1 MMMKK
6 KNKKIIANTAKY
18 IALGFLSIIV
28 IIPIYYLVVTTFK
41 TSTEAAIAPMA
52 LPSHI
57 DFSGYV
63 NAFEK
68 MQYPRAF
75 RNTLI
80 ITGCSVVGVII
91 VSSMCGYVLNRK
103 GKHKVAQS
111 VFLLILSGMMFPYQM
126 SILGLYK
133 VIQQMNL
140 MNSLLGVI
148 LINIAINIPF
158 ATFLIKSFVNTIPI
172 ELEEAAKIDG
182 CGTFRTFWSITFP
195 LMKPTIATVAILNT
209 LTIWNDF
216 MGPLY
221 FLQSRENNVILQEVY
236 RNIGQFSTDW
246 TSLFPMMVLGVIPL
260 VVFYLFMQKYII
272 GGVMNGSVKG

>member
-1 MMMKK
+1 MRMKK
-6 KNKKIIANTAKY
+6 KKLVENTVKY
-18 IALGFLSIIV
+18 IALCFLSIIV

-41 TSTEAAIAPMA
+41 TSKEAAVAPMA
-52 LPSHI
+52 LPSRI
-57 DFSGYV
+57 DFSAYV
-63 NAFEK
+63 SAFEK

-75 RNTLI
+75 KNTFI
-80 ITGCSVVGVII
+80 ITGCSVIGLIL

-103 GKHKVAQS
+103 GKYKTAQS
-111 VFLLILSGMMFPYQM
+111 IFLLILSGMMFPYQM

-158 ATFLIKSFVNTIPI
+158 ATFIIKSFVNTIPV

-182 CGTFRTFWSITFP
+182 CGVFRTFWVITFP

-221 FLQSRENNVILQEVY
+221 FLQSRENDVILQEVY

-246 TSLFPMMVLGVIPL
+246 TSLFPMMVLGVLPL
-260 VVFYLFMQKYII
+260 VIFYLFMQRYII

>member
-1 MMMKK
+1 MTMKK

-28 IIPIYYLVVTTFK
+28 VIPIYYLVVTTFK
-41 TSTEAAIAPMA
+41 TPTEAAVSPMA

-63 NAFEK
+63 NAFQK
-68 MQYPRAF
+68 MKYPRAF
-75 RNTLI
+75 KNTLI
-80 ITGCSVVGVII
+80 ITGCSVVGLII

-133 VIQQMNL
+133 VIQQMHL

-172 ELEEAAKIDG
+172 ELEEAARIDG
-182 CGTFRTFWSITFP
+182 CGTFRTFWIITFP

-246 TSLFPMMVLGVIPL
+246 TSLFPMMVLGVLPL
-260 VVFYLFMQKYII
+260 VIFYLFMQRYII